1 MKKFLLCIFS
11 FLFIGT
17 ALAGSSFLLAGCDSS
32 YSQEENENNES
43 DLGNNEE
50 NTDTPS
56 EDNDET
62 GNNEENQSGSGEE
75 SEDGQVG
82 SGNDAGLGNN
92 GGNNDE
98 TEQQSTDHDFYI
110 ISQLRSS
117 STSYSNATQSINEA
131 YETFQV
137 TWKTSSTNTVDWG
150 SAPTVNTSGTT
161 TSGAG
166 TVYATY
172 FHYDYWTL
180 FNYARY
186 AYIKPTPFPGESDS
200 EYVYCGISLSSSW
213 SNSSYTTA
221 MSSSYYY
228 NGSSLSTSS
237 SISTSASVKG
247 TVYIKYRRIYDLT
260 FYHWS
265 SPGKYTE
272 YNEDD
277 LYAGV
282 STKIIRDASDD
293 SPNGYTF
300 LGWSTSQNAS
310 TPTYKVNDSISASAA
325 NKAYS
330 LYAVYAPKITIYSY
344 YTSDYNSISGP
355 SSTGGTIKIS
365 YTNPLTGSSTSASS
379 IANSSYDVG
388 YNKSVT
394 LTATA
399 KSGYSFRGWYTAR
412 PTSSATPVSTSSSY
426 SFTPTTGA
434 PYERY
439 ALFVRTQIVNIHN
452 QYTTTYTSFT
462 DGSTGG
468 TTSVTYTNNANK
480 STTSTVS
487 TSLDINALYN
497 KTVKLT
503 ATAKSGYKFMGW
515 YSAEPTS
522 NESSFRLSTS
532 TSYSFTSNTNQT
544 KIYALF
550 AKQYTFTVNFTDYGY
565 TNSTNIRFVQDD
577 IGMDVTVSPGKS
589 YSFTTYCRPTSQ
601 RIEFTTTGSGD
612 YYIGN
617 GSVDE
622 DSSVNSYAGY
632 WTTIVDVELDI
643 TVRQRYTI
651 TYNKNNGSGT
661 LSPTSQYKMYG
672 KNVTLGT
679 NNLTRTGYAP
689 NGWNT
694 NASGTGTHYNN
705 GASYSGNG
713 NVTLY
718 AQWTANTYVVNF
730 DTANEILYPYGKNQ
744 SSTQGTY
751 TTKVE
756 NNVLIYEYKV
766 TSVGINGPHASGVD
780 LTIGQQYKWSI
791 DVKCSRAITIRSMG
805 HEMGGV
811 KSNVAVTTSWQTIT
825 YTFTATENANGYHAF
840 IFYNN
845 NNTWQVGDV
854 FSYKN
859 LSIQKVSGMKAD
871 NAIGNLTVTYDGTYA
886 SLPTPTRAGYTFA
899 GWYLDSGLTKPVT
912 TSTKVTT
919 ASNHTLYSKWTQKQ
933 FLVDINVLN
942 PSGEQDYVSGT
953 FDVYYSYTGV
963 THNDLTDQFT
973 PSTVV
978 YGGTIVISDIK
989 PANGYAVESVYLSTS
1004 SGKGTLTSSNGKY
1017 TFTANA
1023 DGQHQVN
1030 WYNGINIKMKYATY
1044 TMTYNA
1050 NGGSVKNYNYATRVA
1065 NVSGNYGGVTL
1076 NYNATTQIATLT
1088 GTMTESS
1095 EITRYYASNFV
1106 AGTYTIGYEVVGG
1119 SMSRTDGCF
1128 VFEFLN
1134 SSGSAL
1140 STRTYYNYW
1149 DDTSTFSATLTLS
1162 ASMAK
1167 ETQQFAVWL
1176 YRTNNGGYQFN
1187 DLQIKVWCYLETPA
1201 VTTQKVTY
1209 TKATVMPYAVKDG
1222 FRFIGWNTKS
1232 DGTGV
1237 LVGPGNVA
1245 TLTANTTL
1253 YAIYE
1258 AINPA
1263 KYDATGGYYYV
1274 EIGNMPQTKVTD
1286 SNLISQLNSST
1297 TNGATYY
1304 INGTTMV
1311 SKKVNNVEY
1320 CKYGNN
1326 WYKVEPIRWRLAYS
1340 SSQKSGYGT
1349 TTDTFAVLDTIV
1361 YAGQYASGRL
1371 GGGQGYVT
1379 TTLDEFKKNITSTT
1393 YLANFSAN
1401 VESYGTQV
1409 VITSKTANMF
1419 ISSADEIS
1427 SVLNNKSGS
1436 AKYSVKF
1443 SDLVS
1448 DILGN
1453 GINQYYTRNLGSNIS
1468 NIKSYTELG
1477 MATQNLCTN
1486 IQGVQ
1491 FTIKVSEYGC
1501 V

>member
-1 MKKFLLCIFS
+1 M
-11 FLFIGT
+11 FIGT

-32 YSQEENENNES
+32 YSQQNPNDEQEDNTENGTGDDETEN
-43 DLGNNEE
+43 GNQNEE
-50 NTDTPS
+50 NDQSGDGETDSSDDTDLGDGDI
-56 EDNDET
+56 DNNEGNSDSDT
-62 GNNEENQSGSGEE
+62 GNDNET
-75 SEDGQVG
+75 
-82 SGNDAGLGNN
+82 SGNAGTHHDL
-92 GGNNDE
+92 
-98 TEQQSTDHDFYI
+98 TIIAQYRTSSSSYKTATTSTSNP
-110 ISQLRSS
+110 SQLFQATWYEQRGVTQPWDGGTTNSGGSRSGAVVKASYFDYTYDKALLTIPRFVELRSTSNNSS
-117 STSYSNATQSINEA
+117 SIGYGYNLVGYST
-131 YETFQV
+131 
-137 TWKTSSTNTVDWG
+137 
-150 SAPTVNTSGTT
+150 
-161 TSGAG
+161 
-166 TVYATY
+166 
-172 FHYDYWTL
+172 
-180 FNYARY
+180 
-186 AYIKPTPFPGESDS
+186 
-200 EYVYCGISLSSSW
+200 SSSW
-213 SNSSYTTA
+213 SNSSYTT
-221 MSSSYYY
+221 
-228 NGSSLSTSS
+228 
-237 SISTSASVKG
+237 
-247 TVYIKYRRIYDLT
+247 
-260 FYHWS
+260 
-265 SPGKYTE
+265 KYTTIYRNGTTTTTTMPSGKGSYSTQGTIYLKFRDERTILYYGWTNMNGAVTIGE
-272 YNEDD
+272 YNTD
-277 LYAGV
+277 LYNMDLCLVGV
-282 STKIIRDASDD
+282 SGELDEDPPFPAPD
-293 SPNGYTF
+293 GYTF
-300 LGWSTSQNAS
+300 LGWSKTQNDYTPDYEPGESFS
-310 TPTYKVNDSISASAA
+310 TTFLDNGGVA
-325 NKAYS
+325 

-344 YTSDYNSISGP
+344 YTSDYNSILGP

-365 YTNPLTGSSTSASS
+365 YTNTSGSSASASS
-379 IANSSYDVG
+379 IYNSSYDVG

-452 QYTTTYTSFT
+452 QYTTTYTSFS
-462 DGSTGG
+462 DGSSGG

-522 NESSFRLSTS
+522 NESSFRVSTS
-532 TSYSFTSNTNQT
+532 TSYSFTSNTDQT

-550 AKQYTFTVNFTDYGY
+550 AKEFTFTVNFTDYGY

-577 IGMDVTVSPGKS
+577 IDMDVTVSAGKS

-871 NAIGNLTVTYDGTYA
+871 NAIGNLTVTYNGTYA
-886 SLPTPTRAGYTFA
+886 SLPTPTKTGYTFA
-899 GWYLDSGLTKPVT
+899 GWYLDSGLTKQVT

-919 ASNHTLYSKWTQKQ
+919 ASNHTLYSKWTVNTYQVDVNTYLENTHVVNLDSIQFDVKVNGSVAATNAHDYNKYLNYGSSVEIYNIRVNSGYSYQKY
-933 FLVDINVLN
+933 VI
-942 PSGEQDYVSGT
+942 SVSG
-953 FDVYYSYTGV
+953 
-963 THNDLTDQFT
+963 
-973 PSTVV
+973 
-978 YGGTIVISDIK
+978 I
-989 PANGYAVESVYLSTS
+989 E
-1004 SGKGTLTSSNGKY
+1004 
-1017 TFTANA
+1017 
-1023 DGQHQVN
+1023 
-1030 WYNGINIKMKYATY
+1030 
-1044 TMTYNA
+1044 
-1050 NGGSVKNYNYATRVA
+1050 
-1065 NVSGNYGGVTL
+1065 
-1076 NYNATTQIATLT
+1076 
-1088 GTMTESS
+1088 
-1095 EITRYYASNFV
+1095 
-1106 AGTYTIGYEVVGG
+1106 
-1119 SMSRTDGCF
+1119 
-1128 VFEFLN
+1128 
-1134 SSGSAL
+1134 SSGS
-1140 STRTYYNYW
+1140 
-1149 DDTSTFSATLTLS
+1149 
-1162 ASMAK
+1162 
-1167 ETQQFAVWL
+1167 
-1176 YRTNNGGYQFN
+1176 
-1187 DLQIKVWCYLETPA
+1187 
-1201 VTTQKVTY
+1201 
-1209 TKATVMPYAVKDG
+1209 
-1222 FRFIGWNTKS
+1222 
-1232 DGTGV
+1232 
-1237 LVGPGNVA
+1237 
-1245 TLTANTTL
+1245 
-1253 YAIYE
+1253 
-1258 AINPA
+1258 
-1263 KYDATGGYYYV
+1263 
-1274 EIGNMPQTKVTD
+1274 
-1286 SNLISQLNSST
+1286 
-1297 TNGATYY
+1297 
-1304 INGTTMV
+1304 
-1311 SKKVNNVEY
+1311 
-1320 CKYGNN
+1320 
-1326 WYKVEPIRWRLAYS
+1326 
-1340 SSQKSGYGT
+1340 
-1349 TTDTFAVLDTIV
+1349 
-1361 YAGQYASGRL
+1361 
-1371 GGGQGYVT
+1371 
-1379 TTLDEFKKNITSTT
+1379 
-1393 YLANFSAN
+1393 
-1401 VESYGTQV
+1401 
-1409 VITSKTANMF
+1409 SKTN
-1419 ISSADEIS
+1419 
-1427 SVLNNKSGS
+1427 
-1436 AKYSVKF
+1436 
-1443 SDLVS
+1443 
-1448 DILGN
+1448 
-1453 GINQYYTRNLGSNIS
+1453 
-1468 NIKSYTELG
+1468 NIKSYRGLLCRNRELLF
-1477 MATQNLCTN
+1477 TQ
-1486 IQGVQ
+1486 
-1491 FTIKVSEYGC
+1491 
-1501 V
+1501 